1 MEKAVQNNLVA
12 RSGLSAMN
20 NCRGFTLIELIAS
33 LVIFSVLA
41 AILIPRYMDA
51 ETASKYRAID
61 MGVSEMNGRETMS
74 WALVKLSNEGYRDDD
89 QVWAQLLTG
98 PGIDLGPDYD
108 WDLDRPGP
116 ANKKGTLRFKRD
128 VFSPLSRNL
137 STVETPARWRR
148 NM

>member
-1 MEKAVQNNLVA
+1 MT
-12 RSGLSAMN
+12 

-74 WALVKLSNEGYRDDD
+74 WALVKLSIEGYRDDD
-89 QVWAQLLTG
+89 QVWTQLLAG